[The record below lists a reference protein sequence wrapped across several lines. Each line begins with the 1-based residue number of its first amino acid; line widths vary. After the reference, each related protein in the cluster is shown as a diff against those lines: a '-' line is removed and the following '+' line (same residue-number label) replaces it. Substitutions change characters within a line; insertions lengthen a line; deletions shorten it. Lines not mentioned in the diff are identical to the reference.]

1 MLNECKYADLL
12 DDDVFKLVFGRES
25 TKDVM
30 IEFLNQMI
38 TDRNIVDLEFLDKE
52 MHPVERDQKGSV
64 YDMFCKTDDGSRIIV
79 EVQRRKQPFYPERAI
94 YYSTFQIQRQVDAGA
109 EYYDFLPVYVVNI
122 LNFTMSNET
131 DDSEVKSVYRL
142 YNERTH
148 SLLTDRVTFIF
159 LELGKFNKT
168 LNELDGNVLDG
179 MCFCFKN
186 MTTLAERP
194 DILRHK
200 VFEKIFEVTELL
212 NMDNVTRY
220 KILGNMTTE
229 RDLRNQM
236 RYAIETAT
244 AEGLAKGMAQGLE
257 QGLAEGRVKGEEE
270 GRIKGQAEG
279 RAEGRAEGQAE
290 GRAEGRAEG
299 ERAKACEIAAKLMA
313 AGMSKEEV
321 AEIVG
326 IGEEEIQ

>member
-52 MHPVERDQKGSV
+52 MHPVERDLKGSV

-94 YYSTFQIQRQVDAGA
+94 YYSTFQIQRQVEAGA

-122 LNFTMSNET
+122 LNFAMDGNT
-131 DDSEVKSVYRL
+131 DHSEVKSVYRL
-142 YNERTH
+142 YNENNH

-168 LNELDGNVLDG
+168 LDELDGNVLEG
-179 MCFCFKN
+179 MYFCFKN
-186 MTTLAERP
+186 MAVLEECP
-194 DILRHK
+194 K
-200 VFEKIFEVTELL
+200 VLTHQIFRKIFEVSELY
-212 NMDNVTRY
+212 NMDQDTRD
-220 KILGNMTTE
+220 KVIHKMTTE

-236 RYAIETAT
+236 AYARQEAIE
-244 AEGLAKGMAQGLE
+244 EGLT
-257 QGLAEGRVKGEEE
+257 
-270 GRIKGQAEG
+270 
-279 RAEGRAEGQAE
+279 
-290 GRAEGRAEG
+290 
-299 ERAKACEIAAKLMA
+299 
-313 AGMSKEEV
+313 EV
-321 AEIVG
+321 ARGMLADGMPVDKIAKYTNLS
-326 IGEEEIQ
+326 IEEIEALKS